1 MVMVSADAQASLS
14 RPPAVLLDHRVDL
27 PHDADRLADRR
38 ASVTPAWIRCW
49 PGLAH
54 RVWRQSLRVRMGLA
68 FLTAE
73 RGAWQSH
80 RAHQEAGLRLLV

>member
-1 MVMVSADAQASLS
+1 MVSADAQTSLY
-14 RPPAVLLDHRVDL
+14 RPPAVFLDHRSDR
-27 PHDADRLADRR
+27 PHDADIISPTRR
-38 ASVTPAWIRCW
+38 VSVTPAWIRCW
-49 PGLAH
+49 SGLAH